1 MAMSICPDCGKE
13 SKDSAACSECGRAF
27 DGVVIEGESRPLA
40 WVIFVM
46 LIAGLV
52 GTAVV
57 VVQMCR
63 G

>member
-1 MAMSICPDCGKE
+1 MAFSICPDCGKE
-13 SKDSAACSECGRAF
+13 SKDSEACSECGRAF
-27 DGVVIEGESRPLA
+27 DGVVTEGESRRLG

-46 LIAGLV
+46 LIGGLV
-52 GTAVV
+52 GTGVV